1 MSKALTAKAPAR
13 KPRPQRPHPVAREI
27 DAHEGDPDF
36 MKSLARGLAVLRSFG
51 DHRRGLT
58 ISQASQRTGIPRAA
72 ARRCLITL
80 EKLGYV
86 AADGDGDGYLPCPKV
101 LSLGQGFLSSN
112 ILAASAQNVLDDIRD
127 TLHESCSLGVM
138 ESDEVCYIARA
149 ETTRIMSISLRV
161 SSRLPAYCTSM
172 GRVLLA
178 ALPQAE
184 LDAYLDRTAL
194 LPRTR
199 KTITARPKLMQ
210 ALDSTRR
217 GGYAVVDQELE
228 LGLRSIAVPVRNR
241 DGAVVAALN
250 IGMQSARVPL
260 HELESR
266 FLEKLKAAAH
276 ILGFRA

>member
-1 MSKALTAKAPAR
+1 M
-13 KPRPQRPHPVAREI
+13 
-27 DAHEGDPDF
+27 
-36 MKSLARGLAVLRSFG
+36 LRSFG

-72 ARRCLITL
+72 ARRCLLTL

-86 AADGDGDGYLPCPKV
+86 AADGDSYLPCPKV

-127 TLHESCSLGVM
+127 ALHESCSLGVM

-178 ALPQAE
+178 ALPPAE
-184 LDAYLDRTAL
+184 LDAYLERTAL

-199 KTITARPKLMQ
+199 KTITSRAKLVQ
-210 ALDSTRR
+210 AIDSARR

-241 DGAVVAALN
+241 DGEVVAALN

-266 FLEKLKAAAH
+266 FLEKLKAGAH